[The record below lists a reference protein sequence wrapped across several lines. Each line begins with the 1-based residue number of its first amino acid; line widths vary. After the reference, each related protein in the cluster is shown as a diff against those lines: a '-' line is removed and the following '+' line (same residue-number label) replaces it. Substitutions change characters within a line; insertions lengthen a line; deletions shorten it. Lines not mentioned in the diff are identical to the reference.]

1 MDMSRKGHKM
11 RDQLKIT
18 GMTCAACSSRIEKTT
33 GKMQGVTMASVNLT
47 TEMLTFEY
55 DGTQETLAAIKAN
68 VRSLGYDYI
77 EKKDRSA
84 DKDKIAKQRE
94 IKIMKIK
101 LLISS
106 IFSVPLLYIAMAHML
121 PGMSLP
127 LPMSIHPMENPVNY
141 ALLQTF
147 LILPVIGAGYRFY
160 MVGFKAIWSRSPNMD
175 SLIAIGTSAAVLFSL
190 YGTWQILTGDES
202 FAQQLYYETAG
213 VIITLILLGKT
224 LETITKGRTGEAIR
238 KLMGLTP
245 KTASVLRDGVE
256 VVVPVEEVLVG
267 DIVLIRPGDKI
278 PVDGTVREG
287 LSAVDESMLTG
298 ESIPVEKSQGS
309 LVVAGSI
316 NKNGTFRFEAE
327 KVGAD
332 TALAHIIQL
341 VEDAQGSKAPIAKLA
356 DTVSG
361 IFVPVVFGIAVLT
374 FIIWMLVNGE
384 FVWALRAFISVL
396 VIACP
401 CALGLA
407 TPTAIMVGTG
417 KGAELGI
424 LIKGGEALEVAH
436 KVQTVVLDK
445 TGTLTV
451 GKPQV
456 TDVLPAGH
464 LEGDTP
470 IRPSEQTKMLLQMAA
485 SIEAGSEHPLG
496 EAIVRAAEESKLSLV
511 PVDEFEA
518 IPGKGIRG
526 KMQNVIW
533 LAGNARFMVE
543 SGLSPQDFL
552 QNKDQLDQLAKQGKT
567 PMYIAKDGKPAG
579 VIAVA
584 DVIKPSSK
592 EAVKALKALGMEVV
606 MMTGDNP
613 LTAQAIASAAGID
626 RVLAEVLPEDK
637 SKEIKRLQAE
647 GKIVAMVGDG
657 INDAPALAQSDLG
670 IAIGSGTDVAMET
683 AEIVLM
689 HSELT
694 AVPTA
699 IRLSASTIRNIKQN
713 LFWAF
718 AYNVA
723 GIPIAAGALYAFGGP
738 MLNPMIAAAAM
749 SFSSISVLLNA
760 LRLKS
765 FR

>member
-1 MDMSRKGHKM
+1 M

-18 GMTCAACSSRIEKTT
+18 GMTCAACSARIEKTT
-33 GKMQGVTMASVNLT
+33 GKLAGVAMASVNLT
-47 TEMLTFEY
+47 TEMMTFEY
-55 DGTQETLAAIKAN
+55 DGKPETLTSIKEN
-68 VRSLGYDYI
+68 VRKLGYDYI

-84 DKDKIAKQRE
+84 DKDKIAKLRE
-94 IKIMKIK
+94 IRIMKIK
-101 LLISS
+101 LLISG

-121 PGMSLP
+121 PGLSLP
-127 LPMSIHPMENPVNY
+127 LPMAIHPMENPVNY

-147 LILPVIGAGYRFY
+147 LVLPVIGAGYRFY
-160 MVGFKAIWSRSPNMD
+160 VVGFKAIWSRSPNMD
-175 SLIAIGTSAAVLFSL
+175 SLIATGTSAAILFSL
-190 YGTWQILTGDES
+190 YGTWQILAGDES

-224 LETITKGRTGEAIR
+224 LEAITKGRTGEAIR

-256 VVVPVEEVLVG
+256 TEVPVEEVLVG
-267 DIVLIRPGDKI
+267 DLVMIRPGDKI
-278 PVDGTVREG
+278 PVDGKVLEG
-287 LSAVDESMLTG
+287 ISAVDESMLTG
-298 ESIPVEKSQGS
+298 ESIPVEKSPGS
-309 LVVAGSI
+309 QVVAGSI
-316 NKNGTFRFEAE
+316 NKHGTFRFEAE

-341 VEDAQGSKAPIAKLA
+341 VEEAQGSKAPIAKLA

-361 IFVPVVFGIAVLT
+361 IFVPSVFGIGVVT
-374 FIIWMLVNGE
+374 FVVWMMVNGE

-424 LIKGGEALEVAH
+424 LIKGGEALEIAH
-436 KVQTVVLDK
+436 KAKTVVLDK

-456 TDVLPAGH
+456 TDILPAQNFGE
-464 LEGDTP
+464 EGT
-470 IRPSEQTKMLLQMAA
+470 LLQMAA

-496 EAIVRAAEESKLSLV
+496 EAIVRAAEEAGLPLLSV
-511 PVDEFEA
+511 TEFEA
-518 IPGKGIRG
+518 VPGKGIRG
-526 KMQNVIW
+526 KIGDDVW
-533 LAGNARFMVE
+533 LAGNARFMLE
-543 SGLSPQDFL
+543 PGLSPEQFAN
-552 QNKDQLDQLAKQGKT
+552 QGATPEQLATQGKT
-567 PMYIAKDGKPAG
+567 PMFMVKNGKPAG
-579 VIAVA
+579 VIAVS
-584 DVIKPSSK
+584 DVIKPTSR
-592 EAVKALKALGMEVV
+592 EAVQKMKELDLNVV

-613 LTAQAIASAAGID
+613 LTAGAIASAAGIE
-626 RVLAEVLPEDK
+626 RVLSEVLPEDK
-637 SKEIKRLQAE
+637 SKEVKRLQEE
-647 GKIVAMVGDG
+647 GAIVAMVGDG
-657 INDAPALAQSDLG
+657 INDAPALAQADLG

-683 AEIVLM
+683 ADIVLM
-689 HSELT
+689 HSDLT

-699 IRLSASTIRNIKQN
+699 IRLSAATIRNIKQN

-723 GIPIAAGALYAFGGP
+723 GIPIAAGVLYAFGGP

-749 SFSSISVLLNA
+749 SFSSVSVLLNA
-760 LRLKS
+760 LRLKR

>member
-1 MDMSRKGHKM
+1 M

-33 GKMQGVTMASVNLT
+33 GKLPGITMASVNLT

-55 DGTQETLAAIKAN
+55 DGNPETLAAIKAN
-68 VRSLGYDYI
+68 VRKLGYDYI
-77 EKKDRSA
+77 EKKDRSV
-84 DKDKIAKQRE
+84 DKEKIAKLRE
-94 IKIMKIK
+94 IRIMKIK
-101 LLISS
+101 LLVSAV
-106 IFSVPLLYIAMAHML
+106 FSLPLLYIAMAHML
-121 PGMSLP
+121 PNLHLP
-127 LPMSIHPMENPVNY
+127 LPMAISPMENPVNY

-160 MVGFKAIWSRSPNMD
+160 VVGFKAIWARSPNMD
-175 SLIAIGTSAAVLFSL
+175 SLIATGTSAAILFSL
-190 YGTWQILTGDES
+190 FGTWQVLSGNVI

-224 LETITKGRTGEAIR
+224 LEAITKGRTGEAIR
-238 KLMGLTP
+238 KLMNLTP
-245 KTASVLRDGVE
+245 KTANVLRDGVE
-256 VVVPVEEVLVG
+256 VVLPVEEVLVG

-278 PVDGTVREG
+278 PVDGTVQEG

-298 ESIPVEKSQGS
+298 ESIPVEKSPGS

-332 TALAHIIQL
+332 TALAHIIKL

-361 IFVPVVFGIAVLT
+361 IFVPTVFGIAVVT
-374 FIIWMLVNGE
+374 FIVWMLINRE
-384 FVWALRAFISVL
+384 FVWALRAFISVM

-424 LIKGGEALEVAH
+424 LIKGGEALEIAH

-456 TDVLPAGH
+456 TDVLAASGI
-464 LEGDTP
+464 DKNT
-470 IRPSEQTKMLLQMAA
+470 LLQMAA

-496 EAIVRAAEESKLSLV
+496 EAIVRAASEDKLPLLAV
-511 PVDEFEA
+511 AEFEA
-518 IPGKGIRG
+518 IPGKGIKG
-526 KMQNVIW
+526 KIEDVIW
-533 LAGNARFMVE
+533 LAGNARFMIE
-543 SGLSPQDFL
+543 SGLNPEDFS
-552 QNKDQLDQLAKQGKT
+552 QKEGQLERLAQEGKT
-567 PMYIAKDGKPAG
+567 PMYIAKDQTPAG

-584 DVIKPSSK
+584 DVIKPSSQ
-592 EAVKALKALGMEVV
+592 ESVNALKALGLEVV

-613 LTAQAIASAAGID
+613 LTAQAIAAAAGID

-637 SKEIKRLQAE
+637 SKEVKRLQAE

-657 INDAPALAQSDLG
+657 INDAPALAQADLG

-683 AEIVLM
+683 ADIVLM

-699 IRLSASTIRNIKQN
+699 IRLSAATIRNIKQN

-723 GIPIAAGALYAFGGP
+723 GIPIAAGVLYAFGGP

-760 LRLKS
+760 LRLKR
-765 FR
+765 FK

>member
-1 MDMSRKGHKM
+1 M

-18 GMTCAACSSRIEKTT
+18 GMTCAACSARIEKTT
-33 GKMQGVTMASVNLT
+33 GRMEGVFMASVNLT

-55 DGTQETLAAIKAN
+55 DGKPETLAAIKAN
-68 VRSLGYDYI
+68 VRKLGYDYI

-84 DKDKIAKQRE
+84 DNDKIAKLRE
-94 IKIMKIK
+94 IRTMKIK
-101 LLISS
+101 LLISA

-121 PGMSLP
+121 PGLSLP
-127 LPMSIHPMENPVNY
+127 LPASIHPMEHPVNY

-160 MVGFKAIWSRSPNMD
+160 VVGFKAIWSRSPNMD
-175 SLIAIGTSAAVLFSL
+175 SLIATGTSAAVLFSL
-190 YGTWQILTGDES
+190 YGTWQVLTGNES

-224 LETITKGRTGEAIR
+224 LEAITKGRTGEAIR

-245 KTASVLRDGVE
+245 KTASVLRDGTE

-278 PVDGTVREG
+278 PVDGKVLEG

-316 NKNGTFRFEAE
+316 NKNGTFRFEAQ

-361 IFVPVVFGIAVLT
+361 IFVPTVFGIAAVT
-374 FIIWMLVNGE
+374 FVVWMFVNGE

-424 LIKGGEALEVAH
+424 LIKGGEALEIAH

-456 TDVLPAGH
+456 TDVIPAAG
-464 LEGDTP
+464 LEVGGRD
-470 IRPSEQTKMLLQMAA
+470 ILLQMAA
-485 SIEAGSEHPLG
+485 SIEVGSEHPLG
-496 EAIVRAAEESKLSLV
+496 EAIVRAAEESGLPLL
-511 PVDEFEA
+511 PVEEFTA
-518 IPGKGIRG
+518 VPGKGIRG
-526 KMQNVIW
+526 KIDDLLW
-533 LAGNARFMVE
+533 LAGNARFMKE
-543 SGLSPQDFL
+543 SGLNPEDFL
-552 QNKDQLDQLAKQGKT
+552 AEKEELERLAQQGKT
-567 PMYIAKDGKPAG
+567 PMYIAQENKPAG
-579 VIAVA
+579 VVAVA
-584 DVIKPSSK
+584 DVIKPTSR
-592 EAVKALKALGMEVV
+592 EAVKKLNELGLEVV

-626 RVLAEVLPEDK
+626 RVLADVLPEDK
-637 SKEIKRLQAE
+637 SKEVKRLQSE
-647 GKIVAMVGDG
+647 GKVVAMVGDG

-683 AEIVLM
+683 ADIVLM

-694 AVPTA
+694 AVPKA
-699 IRLSASTIRNIKQN
+699 ISLSAATIRNIKQN

-723 GIPIAAGALYAFGGP
+723 GIPIAAGVLYAFGGP

-760 LRLKS
+760 LRLKR
-765 FR
+765 FK

>member
-1 MDMSRKGHKM
+1 M

-33 GKMQGVTMASVNLT
+33 GKLQGITMASVNLT

-55 DGTQETLAAIKAN
+55 DGTPETLAAIKTN
-68 VRSLGYDYI
+68 VRKLGYDYI

-84 DKDKIAKQRE
+84 DKDKLAKQRE
-94 IKIMKIK
+94 IRTMKIK
-101 LLISS
+101 LLISA
-106 IFSVPLLYIAMAHML
+106 IFSIPLLYIAMAHML
-121 PGMSLP
+121 PGLSLP
-127 LPMSIHPMENPVNY
+127 LPMAIHPMENPVNY

-160 MVGFKAIWSRSPNMD
+160 VVGFKAIWSRSPNMD

-190 YGTWQILTGDES
+190 FGTWQVLNGNES
-202 FAQQLYYETAG
+202 YAQQLYYETAG

-224 LETITKGRTGEAIR
+224 LEAITKGRTGEAIR

-245 KTASVLRDGVE
+245 KTASVLRDGGE
-256 VVVPVEEVLVG
+256 FVVPVEEVLVG

-278 PVDGTVREG
+278 PVDGTVQEG

-298 ESIPVEKSQGS
+298 ESIPVEKSSGS
-309 LVVAGSI
+309 FVVAGSI
-316 NKNGTFRFEAE
+316 NNNGTFRFEAE

-332 TALAHIIQL
+332 TALAHIIKL

-361 IFVPVVFGIAVLT
+361 IFVPTVFGIAVVT
-374 FIIWMLVNGE
+374 FVVWMLVNGE

-424 LIKGGEALEVAH
+424 LIKGGEALEIAH
-436 KVQTVVLDK
+436 KVQTVVVDK
-445 TGTLTV
+445 TGTLTE

-456 TDVLPAGH
+456 TDVLTTS
-464 LEGDTP
+464 DVDKT
-470 IRPSEQTKMLLQMAA
+470 ILLQMTA

-496 EAIVRAAEESKLSLV
+496 EAIVRAAEEANLPLAAV
-511 PVDEFEA
+511 EDFEA

-526 KMQNVIW
+526 TIKNSVWI
-533 LAGNARFMVE
+533 AGNARFMME
-543 SGLSPQDFL
+543 SGLKPEEFSQ
-552 QNKDQLDQLAKQGKT
+552 KEGQLDQLALQGKT

-584 DVIKPSSK
+584 DVIKPSSQQ
-592 EAVKALKALGMEVV
+592 AVKALKAMGLEVV

-613 LTAQAIASAAGID
+613 LTAQAIASAAGIE

-647 GKIVAMVGDG
+647 GTIVAMVGDG
-657 INDAPALAQSDLG
+657 INDAPALAQADLG

-683 AEIVLM
+683 ADIVLM

-699 IRLSASTIRNIKQN
+699 IRLSAATIRNIKQN

-723 GIPIAAGALYAFGGP
+723 GIPIAAGVLYAFGGP

-760 LRLKS
+760 LRLKR

>member
-1 MDMSRKGHKM
+1 M

-18 GMTCAACSSRIEKTT
+18 GMTCAACSARIEKTT
-33 GKMQGVTMASVNLT
+33 GKLQGVTMASVNLT

-55 DGTQETLAAIKAN
+55 DGTPETLGTIKSN
-68 VRSLGYDYI
+68 VRKLGYDYI

-84 DKDKIAKQRE
+84 DNDKIAKQRE
-94 IKIMKIK
+94 IRIMKIK
-101 LLISS
+101 LLISAV
-106 IFSVPLLYIAMAHML
+106 FSVPLLYIAMAHML
-121 PGMSLP
+121 PGLSLP
-127 LPMSIHPMENPVNY
+127 LPMSIHPMENPVTY
-141 ALLQTF
+141 SLLQTF

-160 MVGFKAIWSRSPNMD
+160 VVGFKAILSRSPNMD

-190 YGTWQILTGDES
+190 FGTWQVLTGNES

-224 LETITKGRTGEAIR
+224 LEAITKGRTGEAIR

-256 VVVPVEEVLVG
+256 VEIPVDEVLVG

-278 PVDGTVREG
+278 PVDGTILEG

-298 ESIPVEKSQGS
+298 ESIPVEKLTGS
-309 LVVAGSI
+309 PVVAGSI

-332 TALAHIIQL
+332 TALAHIIKL

-361 IFVPVVFGIAVLT
+361 VFVPTVFAIAVLT
-374 FIIWMLVNGE
+374 FVVWMLVNGE

-424 LIKGGEALEVAH
+424 LIKGGEALEIAH

-456 TDVLPAGH
+456 TDVLATG
-464 LEGDTP
+464 EVD
-470 IRPSEQTKMLLQMAA
+470 SNKLLQMTA

-496 EAIVRAAEESKLSLV
+496 EAIVRAAEEVNLTLITV
-511 PVDEFEA
+511 EEFEA

-526 KMQNVIW
+526 KIENEIW
-533 LAGNARFMVE
+533 LAGNTRFMME
-543 SGLSPQDFL
+543 SGLKPDDFSR
-552 QNKDQLDQLAKQGKT
+552 NKDQLEMLAKQGKT

-584 DVIKPSSK
+584 DVIKPSSQ
-592 EAVKALKALGMEVV
+592 EAVRALKALGLEVV

-613 LTAQAIASAAGID
+613 LTAQAIAAAAGID

-637 SKEIKRLQAE
+637 SKEVKRLQGE

-657 INDAPALAQSDLG
+657 INDAPALAQADLG

-683 AEIVLM
+683 ADIVLM

-699 IRLSASTIRNIKQN
+699 IRLSAATIRNIKQN

-723 GIPIAAGALYAFGGP
+723 GIPIAAGILYAFGGP

-760 LRLKS
+760 LRLKR
-765 FR
+765 FQ

>member
-1 MDMSRKGHKM
+1 
-11 RDQLKIT
+11 
-18 GMTCAACSSRIEKTT
+18 
-33 GKMQGVTMASVNLT
+33 
-47 TEMLTFEY
+47 
-55 DGTQETLAAIKAN
+55 
-68 VRSLGYDYI
+68 
-77 EKKDRSA
+77 
-84 DKDKIAKQRE
+84 
-94 IKIMKIK
+94 
-101 LLISS
+101 
-106 IFSVPLLYIAMAHML
+106 
-121 PGMSLP
+121 
-127 LPMSIHPMENPVNY
+127 
-141 ALLQTF
+141 
-147 LILPVIGAGYRFY
+147 
-160 MVGFKAIWSRSPNMD
+160 
-175 SLIAIGTSAAVLFSL
+175 
-190 YGTWQILTGDES
+190 
-202 FAQQLYYETAG
+202 
-213 VIITLILLGKT
+213 
-224 LETITKGRTGEAIR
+224 
-238 KLMGLTP
+238 
-245 KTASVLRDGVE
+245 
-256 VVVPVEEVLVG
+256 VEEVLVG

-278 PVDGTVREG
+278 PVDGTVQEG

-298 ESIPVEKSQGS
+298 ESIPVEKSPGS
-309 LVVAGSI
+309 IVVAGSI

-361 IFVPVVFGIAVLT
+361 VFVPAVFGIAVVT
-374 FIIWMLVNGE
+374 FIVWMLVNGE
-384 FVWALRAFISVL
+384 FVWSLRAFISVL

-424 LIKGGEALEVAH
+424 LIKGGEALEIAH

-456 TDVLPAGH
+456 TDVLAAAGM
-464 LEGDTP
+464 DTN
-470 IRPSEQTKMLLQMAA
+470 TLLQMAA

-496 EAIVRAAEESKLSLV
+496 EAIVRAAEDGKLPLLSV
-511 PVDEFEA
+511 EEFEA

-526 KMQNVIW
+526 KIQDVIW

-543 SGLSPQDFL
+543 SGLKPEDFS
-552 QNKDQLDQLAKQGKT
+552 QNKDQLEQLAKQGKT

-584 DVIKPSSK
+584 DVIKPSSQ
-592 EAVKALKALGMEVV
+592 EAVKALKALDLEVV

-613 LTAQAIASAAGID
+613 LTAQAIAYAAGID

-637 SKEIKRLQAE
+637 SKEVKRLQDE

-657 INDAPALAQSDLG
+657 INDAPALAQADLG

-683 AEIVLM
+683 ADVVLM

-699 IRLSASTIRNIKQN
+699 IRLSAATIRNIKQN

-723 GIPIAAGALYAFGGP
+723 GIPIAAGVLYAFGGP

-760 LRLKS
+760 LRLKR

>member
-1 MDMSRKGHKM
+1 M

-18 GMTCAACSSRIEKTT
+18 GMTCAACSTRIEKTT
-33 GKMQGVTMASVNLT
+33 GKLQGVTMASVNLT
-47 TEMLTFEY
+47 TEMLTFDY
-55 DGTQETLAAIKAN
+55 DGTSETLAAIKTN
-68 VRSLGYDYI
+68 VWKLGYDYI
-77 EKKDRSA
+77 EKKDRTA
-84 DKDKIAKQRE
+84 DKDRIAKLRE
-94 IKIMKIK
+94 IRMMKLK
-101 LLISS
+101 LLISAV
-106 IFSVPLLYIAMAHML
+106 FSVPLLYIAMAHML
-121 PGMSLP
+121 PGLSLP
-127 LPMSIHPMENPVNY
+127 LPMTIHPMENPVNY

-160 MVGFKAIWSRSPNMD
+160 WVGFKAIWSRSPNMD

-190 YGTWQILTGDES
+190 FGTWQVLAGNES

-224 LETITKGRTGEAIR
+224 LEAITKGRTGEAIR

-245 KTASVLRDGVE
+245 KTASILRDGVE

-278 PVDGTVREG
+278 PVDGTVQEG
-287 LSAVDESMLTG
+287 LSTVDESMLTG
-298 ESIPVEKSQGS
+298 ESIPVEKLPGS
-309 LVVAGSI
+309 PVVAGCI

-341 VEDAQGSKAPIAKLA
+341 VEDAQGSKAPIARLA

-361 IFVPVVFGIAVLT
+361 IFVPSVFGIAVVT
-374 FIIWMLVNGE
+374 FLVWMLINGE

-424 LIKGGEALEVAH
+424 LIKGGEALEIAH

-456 TDVLPAGH
+456 TDVLALH
-464 LEGDTP
+464 QEEGNNATGFYVDAN
-470 IRPSEQTKMLLQMAA
+470 SMLQMAA
-485 SIEAGSEHPLG
+485 SIEAASEHPLG
-496 EAIVRAAEESKLSLV
+496 EAIVRAAEEAKLPLISV
-511 PVDEFEA
+511 EEFEA

-526 KMQNVIW
+526 KIEDVIW
-533 LAGNARFMVE
+533 LAGNARFMME
-543 SGLSPQDFL
+543 SGLKPEDFSD
-552 QNKDQLDQLAKQGKT
+552 NKDQLELLAKQGKT
-567 PMYIAKDGKPAG
+567 PMYIAKGGKPAG
-579 VIAVA
+579 IIAVS
-584 DVIKPSSK
+584 DVIKPSSQ
-592 EAVKALKALGMEVV
+592 EAVKALKALGLEVV

-613 LTAQAIASAAGID
+613 LTAQAIANTAGID

-637 SKEIKRLQAE
+637 AKEVKRLQAE
-647 GKIVAMVGDG
+647 GKVVAMVGDG
-657 INDAPALAQSDLG
+657 INDAPALAQADLG
-670 IAIGSGTDVAMET
+670 IAIGSGTDVALET
-683 AEIVLM
+683 ADIVLM

-694 AVPTA
+694 SVPTA
-699 IRLSASTIRNIKQN
+699 IRLSAATIRNIKQN

-723 GIPIAAGALYAFGGP
+723 GIPIAAGVLYAFGGP
-738 MLNPMIAAAAM
+738 TLNPMIAAAAM

-760 LRLKS
+760 LRLKR
-765 FR
+765 FK

>member
-1 MDMSRKGHKM
+1 M

-33 GKMQGVTMASVNLT
+33 GKMEGVTMASVNLT

-55 DGTQETLAAIKAN
+55 DGTPETLAAIKAN
-68 VRSLGYDYI
+68 VRKLGYDYI

-84 DKDKIAKQRE
+84 DKDKIAKLRE
-94 IKIMKIK
+94 IRIMKIK
-101 LLISS
+101 LLVSAV
-106 IFSVPLLYIAMAHML
+106 FSVPLLYIAMAHML
-121 PGMSLP
+121 PGLSLP
-127 LPMSIHPMENPVNY
+127 LPMAIHPMENPVNY

-160 MVGFKAIWSRSPNMD
+160 VVGFKAIWSRSPNMD
-175 SLIAIGTSAAVLFSL
+175 SLIATGTSAAILFSL
-190 YGTWQILTGDES
+190 YGTWQVLAGNVS

-224 LETITKGRTGEAIR
+224 LEAITKGRTGEAIR

-245 KTASVLRDGVE
+245 KTASVLRDGQE

-278 PVDGTVREG
+278 PVDGTVLEG
-287 LSAVDESMLTG
+287 LSSVDESMLTG
-298 ESIPVEKSQGS
+298 ESIPVEKSPGS

-332 TALAHIIQL
+332 TALAHIIKL

-361 IFVPVVFGIAVLT
+361 IFVPTVFGLAVVT
-374 FIIWMLVNGE
+374 FVVWMLVNGE

-424 LIKGGEALEVAH
+424 LIKGGEALEIAH
-436 KVQTVVLDK
+436 KIRTVVLDK

-456 TDVLPAGH
+456 TDVLPMG
-464 LEGDTP
+464 
-470 IRPSEQTKMLLQMAA
+470 QTKEETAASLQAELNTLLQMAA

-496 EAIVRAAEESKLSLV
+496 EAIVRAAEEAKLPLV
-511 PVDEFEA
+511 SVDEFEA

-526 KMQNVIW
+526 KIDGVIW
-533 LAGNARFMVE
+533 LAGNARFMIE
-543 SGLSPQDFL
+543 SGLKPEDFS
-552 QNKDQLDQLAKQGKT
+552 QNKDQLELLANAGKT

-584 DVIKPSSK
+584 DVIKPSSQ
-592 EAVKALKALGMEVV
+592 EAVKALKALGLEVV

-637 SKEIKRLQAE
+637 SKEVKRLQEE
-647 GKIVAMVGDG
+647 GAIVAMVGDG

-683 AEIVLM
+683 ADIVLM

-699 IRLSASTIRNIKQN
+699 IRLSAATIRNIKQN

-723 GIPIAAGALYAFGGP
+723 GIPIAAGVLYAFGGP

-760 LRLKS
+760 LRLKR
-765 FR
+765 FK

>member
-1 MDMSRKGHKM
+1 M

-18 GMTCAACSSRIEKTT
+18 GMTCAACSARIEKTT

-55 DGTQETLAAIKAN
+55 DGTPETLDTIKAN
-68 VRSLGYDYI
+68 VRKLGYDYI

-94 IKIMKIK
+94 IRIMKIK
-101 LLISS
+101 LIISA

-121 PGMSLP
+121 PGLSLP
-127 LPMSIHPMENPVNY
+127 LPMSIHPMENPENY

-160 MVGFKAIWSRSPNMD
+160 VVGFKAIWSRSPNMD

-190 YGTWQILTGDES
+190 YGTWQVLMGNES
-202 FAQQLYYETAG
+202 YALQLYYETAG

-224 LETITKGRTGEAIR
+224 LEAITKGRTGEAIR

-245 KTASVLRDGVE
+245 KTASVIRDGVE
-256 VVVPVEEVLVG
+256 VILPVEEVLVG

-298 ESIPVEKSQGS
+298 ESIPVEKSHGS

-332 TALAHIIQL
+332 TALAHIIKL

-361 IFVPVVFGIAVLT
+361 IFVPSVFAIAVVT
-374 FIIWMLVNGE
+374 FIVWMLVNGE
-384 FVWALRAFISVL
+384 FVWSLRAFISVL

-424 LIKGGEALEVAH
+424 LIKGGEALEIAH
-436 KVQTVVLDK
+436 KVQTVILDK

-456 TDVLPAGH
+456 TDVLPVFQAQV
-464 LEGDTP
+464 EN
-470 IRPSEQTKMLLQMAA
+470 PSALSASQSSANTLLQMAA
-485 SIEAGSEHPLG
+485 SIEAASEHPLG
-496 EAIVRAAEESKLSLV
+496 EAIVRAAEEAKLPLLTV
-511 PVDEFEA
+511 EEFEA

-526 KMQNVIW
+526 KIEDVIW
-533 LAGNARFMVE
+533 LAGNARFMTE
-543 SGLSPQDFL
+543 SGLKPEDFS
-552 QNKDQLDQLAKQGKT
+552 QNKNQLELLAKQGKT

-584 DVIKPSSK
+584 DVMKPSSQD
-592 EAVKALKALGMEVV
+592 AVKALKSLGLEVV

-613 LTAQAIASAAGID
+613 MTAQAIASAAGID
-626 RVLAEVLPEDK
+626 LVLAEVLPEDK
-637 SKEIKRLQAE
+637 SKEVKRLQGE
-647 GKIVAMVGDG
+647 GRVVAMVGDG
-657 INDAPALAQSDLG
+657 INDAPALAQADLG

-683 AEIVLM
+683 ADIVLM

-699 IRLSASTIRNIKQN
+699 IRLSAATIRNIKQN

-723 GIPIAAGALYAFGGP
+723 GIPIAAGVLYIFGGP

-760 LRLKS
+760 LRLKR
-765 FR
+765 FK

>member
-1 MDMSRKGHKM
+1 M

-33 GKMQGVTMASVNLT
+33 GKLEGVTQASVNLT

-55 DGTQETLAAIKAN
+55 DGNPVTLAAIKNN
-68 VRSLGYDYI
+68 VRKLGYDYI
-77 EKKDRSA
+77 ERKDRSA
-84 DKDKIAKQRE
+84 DKDKIAKLRE
-94 IKIMKIK
+94 IRVMKIK
-101 LLISS
+101 LMISGV
-106 IFSVPLLYIAMAHML
+106 FSLPLLYIAMAHML
-121 PGMSLP
+121 PGLSLP
-127 LPMSIHPMENPVNY
+127 LPVAIHPMENPVTY
-141 ALLQTF
+141 SLLQTF

-160 MVGFKAIWSRSPNMD
+160 VVGFKAIWSRSPNMD

-190 YGTWQILTGDES
+190 FGTWQVLAGNES

-224 LETITKGRTGEAIR
+224 LEAITKGRTGEAIR
-238 KLMGLTP
+238 KLMDLTP
-245 KTASVLRDGVE
+245 KTASVLRDNVE

-267 DIVLIRPGDKI
+267 DVVLIRPGDKI
-278 PVDGTVREG
+278 PVDGTVLEG
-287 LSAVDESMLTG
+287 LSVVDESMLTG
-298 ESIPVEKSQGS
+298 ESIPVEKTMGS

-316 NKNGTFRFEAE
+316 NKTGTFRFEAE

-361 IFVPVVFGIAVLT
+361 IFVPTVFGIAVVT
-374 FIIWMLVNGE
+374 FIAWMIINGD
-384 FVWALRAFISVL
+384 FVLALRAFISVL

-424 LIKGGEALEVAH
+424 LIKGGEALEIAH
-436 KVQTVVLDK
+436 KIRTVVLDK
-445 TGTLTV
+445 TGTLTE
-451 GKPQV
+451 GKPKV
-456 TDVLPAGH
+456 TEILVSGEVDA
-464 LEGDTP
+464 DT
-470 IRPSEQTKMLLQMAA
+470 LLQMAA

-496 EAIVRAAEESKLSLV
+496 DAIVHAAAEANLSLV
-511 PVDEFEA
+511 AVEEFEA

-526 KMQNVIW
+526 NIEKVIW

-543 SGLSPQDFL
+543 SGLKPKDFS
-552 QNKDQLDQLAKQGKT
+552 QNKDQLEQLAKQGKT

-584 DVIKPSSK
+584 DVMKPSSQ
-592 EAVKALKALGMEVV
+592 EAVKALKALGLEVI

-637 SKEIKRLQAE
+637 SKEVKRLQGE
-647 GKIVAMVGDG
+647 GKTVAMVGDG
-657 INDAPALAQSDLG
+657 INDAPALAQADLG

-683 AEIVLM
+683 ADIVLM

-699 IRLSASTIRNIKQN
+699 IRLSAATIRNIKQN

-723 GIPIAAGALYAFGGP
+723 GIPIAAGVLYAFGGP

-760 LRLKS
+760 LRLKR

>member
-1 MDMSRKGHKM
+1 M

-33 GKMQGVTMASVNLT
+33 GKLQGVTMATVNLT

-55 DGTQETLAAIKAN
+55 DGTPETLAAIKAN
-68 VRSLGYDYI
+68 VRNLGYDYI

-94 IKIMKIK
+94 IRIMKIK

-147 LILPVIGAGYRFY
+147 LILPAIGAGYRFY
-160 MVGFKAIWSRSPNMD
+160 VVGFKAIWSRSPNMD

-190 YGTWQILTGDES
+190 YGTWQVLAGDES

-224 LETITKGRTGEAIR
+224 LEAITKGRTGEAIR

-245 KTASVLRDGVE
+245 KTASILRDGVE

-267 DIVLIRPGDKI
+267 DIVFIRPGDKI
-278 PVDGTVREG
+278 PVDGTVQEG

-298 ESIPVEKSQGS
+298 ESIPVEKSPGS
-309 LVVAGSI
+309 QVVAGSI
-316 NKNGTFRFEAE
+316 NKNGTLRFEAE
-327 KVGAD
+327 KVGVD

-361 IFVPVVFGIAVLT
+361 IFVPVVFGIAVVT
-374 FIIWMLVNGE
+374 FIIWMLINGD

-424 LIKGGEALEVAH
+424 LIKGGEALEIAH

-464 LEGDTP
+464 LEGDTQ
-470 IRPSEQTKMLLQMAA
+470 ISSSEQTKWLLQMAA
-485 SIEAGSEHPLG
+485 SLEAGSEHPLG
-496 EAIVRAAEESKLSLV
+496 EAIVRAAEEAKLSLV
-511 PVDEFEA
+511 AVDEFEA

-526 KMQNVIW
+526 IIEKVTW
-533 LAGNARFMVE
+533 LAGNARFMIE
-543 SGLSPQDFL
+543 SGLSPQDFT
-552 QNKDQLDQLAKQGKT
+552 QNKDQLEQLAMQGKT
-567 PMYIAKDGKPAG
+567 PMYIAKDGNPAG

-584 DVIKPSSK
+584 DVIKPSSQ
-592 EAVKALKALGMEVV
+592 EAVSALKALGLEVV

-613 LTAQAIASAAGID
+613 LTAQAIASAAGIE

-637 SKEIKRLQAE
+637 SKEVKRLQAE
-647 GKIVAMVGDG
+647 SKIVAMVGDG
-657 INDAPALAQSDLG
+657 INDAPALAQADLG

-683 AEIVLM
+683 ADIVLM

-694 AVPTA
+694 TVPTA
-699 IRLSASTIRNIKQN
+699 IRLSASTIRNIMQN

-723 GIPIAAGALYAFGGP
+723 GIPIAAGVLYAFGGP

-765 FR
+765 FK

>member
-1 MDMSRKGHKM
+1 
-11 RDQLKIT
+11 
-18 GMTCAACSSRIEKTT
+18 
-33 GKMQGVTMASVNLT
+33 MQGVSMASVNLT

-55 DGTQETLAAIKAN
+55 DGKPETLAAIKAN
-68 VRSLGYDYI
+68 VRKLGYDYI

-94 IKIMKIK
+94 IRIMKIK
-101 LLISS
+101 LLVSAV
-106 IFSVPLLYIAMAHML
+106 FSVPLLYIAMAHML
-121 PGMSLP
+121 PGLSLP
-127 LPMSIHPMENPVNY
+127 LPMAIHPMDNPANY

-160 MVGFKAIWSRSPNMD
+160 VVGFKAIWSRSPNMD

-190 YGTWQILTGDES
+190 FGTWQVLSGNES

-224 LETITKGRTGEAIR
+224 LEAITKGRTGEAIR

-256 VVVPVEEVLVG
+256 VVVAVEEVLVG

-278 PVDGTVREG
+278 PVDGTVQEG

-298 ESIPVEKSQGS
+298 ESIPVEKSSGS
-309 LVVAGSI
+309 IVVAGSI

-361 IFVPVVFGIAVLT
+361 VFVPAVFGIAVVT
-374 FIIWMLVNGE
+374 FIVWMLVNGE
-384 FVWALRAFISVL
+384 FVWSLRAFISVL

-424 LIKGGEALEVAH
+424 LIKGGEALEIAH

-456 TDVLPAGH
+456 TDVLAAAGM
-464 LEGDTP
+464 DTN
-470 IRPSEQTKMLLQMAA
+470 TLLQMAA

-496 EAIVRAAEESKLSLV
+496 EAIVRAAEDGKLPLLSV
-511 PVDEFEA
+511 EEFEA
-518 IPGKGIRG
+518 IPGQGIRG
-526 KMQNVIW
+526 KIQDVIW

-543 SGLSPQDFL
+543 SGLKPEDFS
-552 QNKDQLDQLAKQGKT
+552 QNKDQLEQLAKQGKT

-584 DVIKPSSK
+584 DVIKPSSQ
-592 EAVKALKALGMEVV
+592 EAVKALKALDLEVV

-613 LTAQAIASAAGID
+613 LTAQAIAYAAGID

-637 SKEIKRLQAE
+637 SKEVKRLQDE

-657 INDAPALAQSDLG
+657 INDAPALAQADLG

-683 AEIVLM
+683 ADVVLM

-699 IRLSASTIRNIKQN
+699 IRLSAATIRNIKQN

-723 GIPIAAGALYAFGGP
+723 GIPIAAGVLYAFGGP

-760 LRLKS
+760 LRLKR

>member
-1 MDMSRKGHKM
+1 M

-33 GKMQGVTMASVNLT
+33 GKMEGVTMASVNLT

-55 DGTQETLAAIKAN
+55 DGTAETLATIKSN
-68 VRSLGYDYI
+68 IRKLGYDYI
-77 EKKDRSA
+77 EKKDRSV

-94 IKIMKIK
+94 IRIMKIK

-106 IFSVPLLYIAMAHML
+106 VFSVPLLYIAMAHML
-121 PGMSLP
+121 PGLSLP
-127 LPMSIHPMENPVNY
+127 LPMSIHPMENPVTY

-160 MVGFKAIWSRSPNMD
+160 VVGFKAIWSRSPNMD

-190 YGTWQILTGDES
+190 FGTWQVLAGNHD

-224 LETITKGRTGEAIR
+224 LEAITKGRTGEAIR

-245 KTASVLRDGVE
+245 KTTNILRDGVE
-256 VVVPVEEVLVG
+256 VEVPVDEVLVG

-278 PVDGTVREG
+278 PVDGTVLEG

-298 ESIPVEKSQGS
+298 ESIPLEKSSGS

-316 NKNGTFRFEAE
+316 NKNGTFRFEAQ

-332 TALAHIIQL
+332 TALAHIIKL

-361 IFVPVVFGIAVLT
+361 IFVPTVFAIAVVT
-374 FIIWMLVNGE
+374 FVVWMLVSGE

-424 LIKGGEALEVAH
+424 LVKGGEALEIAH

-456 TDVLPAGH
+456 TDVLATGNV
-464 LEGDTP
+464 D
-470 IRPSEQTKMLLQMAA
+470 SNKLLQMAA

-496 EAIVRAAEESKLSLV
+496 EAIVRAAEQAKLSLV
-511 PVDEFEA
+511 AVEEFEA

-526 KMQNVIW
+526 KTENVIW
-533 LAGNARFMVE
+533 LAGNARFMME
-543 SGLSPQDFL
+543 SGLKPEDFSK
-552 QNKDQLDQLAKQGKT
+552 NSNQLEMLAKQGKT

-584 DVIKPSSK
+584 DVIKPSSQ
-592 EAVKALKALGMEVV
+592 EAVRALKALGLEVV

-613 LTAQAIASAAGID
+613 LTAQAIAAAAGID

-637 SKEIKRLQAE
+637 SKEVKRLQGE

-657 INDAPALAQSDLG
+657 INDAPALAQADLG

-683 AEIVLM
+683 ADIVLM
-689 HSELT
+689 HSQLT
-694 AVPTA
+694 SVPTA
-699 IRLSASTIRNIKQN
+699 IRLSAATIRNIKQN

-723 GIPIAAGALYAFGGP
+723 GIPIAAGVLYAFGGP

-760 LRLKS
+760 LRLKR
-765 FR
+765 FK

>member
-1 MDMSRKGHKM
+1 M

-18 GMTCAACSSRIEKTT
+18 GMTCAACSARIEKTT
-33 GKMQGVTMASVNLT
+33 GKLAGVAMASVNLT
-47 TEMLTFEY
+47 TEMMTFEY
-55 DGTQETLAAIKAN
+55 DGKPETLTSIKEN
-68 VRSLGYDYI
+68 VRKLGYDYI

-84 DKDKIAKQRE
+84 DKDKIAKLRE
-94 IKIMKIK
+94 IRIMKIK
-101 LLISS
+101 LLISG

-121 PGMSLP
+121 PGLSLP
-127 LPMSIHPMENPVNY
+127 LPMAIHPMENPVNY

-147 LILPVIGAGYRFY
+147 LVLPVIGAGYRFY
-160 MVGFKAIWSRSPNMD
+160 VVGFKAIWSRSPNMD
-175 SLIAIGTSAAVLFSL
+175 SLIATGTSAAILFSL
-190 YGTWQILTGDES
+190 YGTWQILAGDES

-224 LETITKGRTGEAIR
+224 LEAITKGRTGEAIR

-256 VVVPVEEVLVG
+256 TEVPVEEVLVG
-267 DIVLIRPGDKI
+267 DLVLIRPGDKI
-278 PVDGTVREG
+278 PVDGKVLEG
-287 LSAVDESMLTG
+287 ISAVDESMLTG
-298 ESIPVEKSQGS
+298 ESIPVEKSPGS
-309 LVVAGSI
+309 QVVAGSI
-316 NKNGTFRFEAE
+316 NKHGTFRFEAQ

-341 VEDAQGSKAPIAKLA
+341 VEEAQGSKAPIAKLA

-361 IFVPVVFGIAVLT
+361 IFVPSVFGIGVVT
-374 FIIWMLVNGE
+374 FVVWMIVNGE

-424 LIKGGEALEVAH
+424 LIKGGEALEIAH
-436 KVQTVVLDK
+436 KAKTVVLDK

-456 TDVLPAGH
+456 TDILPAQNFGE
-464 LEGDTP
+464 EGT
-470 IRPSEQTKMLLQMAA
+470 LLQMAA

-496 EAIVRAAEESKLSLV
+496 EAIVRAAEEAGLPLLSV
-511 PVDEFEA
+511 TEFEA
-518 IPGKGIRG
+518 VPGKGIRG
-526 KMQNVIW
+526 KIGDDVW
-533 LAGNARFMVE
+533 LAGNARFMLE
-543 SGLSPQDFL
+543 PGLSPEQFAN
-552 QNKDQLDQLAKQGKT
+552 QVATPEQLATQGKT
-567 PMYIAKDGKPAG
+567 PMFMVKNGKPAG
-579 VIAVA
+579 VIAVS
-584 DVIKPSSK
+584 DVIKPTSR
-592 EAVKALKALGMEVV
+592 EAVQKMKELDLNVV

-613 LTAQAIASAAGID
+613 LTAGAIASAAGIE
-626 RVLAEVLPEDK
+626 RVLSEILPEDK
-637 SKEIKRLQAE
+637 SKEVKRLQEE
-647 GKIVAMVGDG
+647 GAIVAMVGDG
-657 INDAPALAQSDLG
+657 INDAPALAQADLG

-683 AEIVLM
+683 ADIVLM
-689 HSELT
+689 HSDLT

-699 IRLSASTIRNIKQN
+699 IRLSAATIRNIKQN

-723 GIPIAAGALYAFGGP
+723 GIPIAAGVLYAFGGP

-749 SFSSISVLLNA
+749 SFSSVSVLLNA
-760 LRLKS
+760 LRLKR

>member
-1 MDMSRKGHKM
+1 M

-18 GMTCAACSSRIEKTT
+18 GMTCAACSARIEKST
-33 GKMQGVTMASVNLT
+33 GKMEGVDMASVNLT

-55 DGTQETLAAIKAN
+55 DGKPETLAAIKEN
-68 VRSLGYDYI
+68 VRKLGYDYI

-84 DKDKIAKQRE
+84 DKDKIAKLRE
-94 IKIMKIK
+94 IRIMKIK
-101 LLISS
+101 LLISA
-106 IFSVPLLYIAMAHML
+106 IFSIPLLYIAMAHML
-121 PGMSLP
+121 PGLQLP
-127 LPMSIHPMENPVNY
+127 LPMAVHPMENPVNY

-160 MVGFKAIWSRSPNMD
+160 VVGFKAIASRSPNMD
-175 SLIAIGTSAAVLFSL
+175 SLIAIGTSAAFLFSL
-190 YGTWQILTGDES
+190 FGTWQVLSGDES
-202 FAQQLYYETAG
+202 YAQQLYYETAG

-224 LETITKGRTGEAIR
+224 LEAITKGRTGEAIR
-238 KLMGLTP
+238 KLMGLAP
-245 KTASVLRDGVE
+245 KTASVIREGSE
-256 VVVPVEEVLVG
+256 VVLPVEEVLVG

-278 PVDGTVREG
+278 PVDGNVLEG

-298 ESIPVEKSQGS
+298 ESIPVEKSPGS

-361 IFVPVVFGIAVLT
+361 VFVPVVFGIAVVT
-374 FIIWMLVNGE
+374 FVVWMLVNGE

-424 LIKGGEALEVAH
+424 LVKGGEALEIAH

-445 TGTLTV
+445 TGTITV

-456 TDVLPAGH
+456 TDVLPIWKHEDGN
-464 LEGDTP
+464 GDT
-470 IRPSEQTKMLLQMAA
+470 LLQMAA

-496 EAIVRAAEESKLSLV
+496 ESIVRAAEQKNLPLLS
-511 PVDEFEA
+511 VDEFEA

-526 KMQNVIW
+526 KIGHVVW
-533 LAGNARFMVE
+533 LAGNARFIIE
-543 SGLSPQDFL
+543 SGLNPEEFYES
-552 QNKDQLDQLAKQGKT
+552 KEQLEQLAKQGKT

-579 VIAVA
+579 IIAVA
-584 DVIKPSSK
+584 DVIKPSSR
-592 EAVKALKALGMEVV
+592 EAVEKMKNLGLEVV

-613 LTAQAIASAAGID
+613 LTAHAIAAAAGID

-637 SKEIKRLQAE
+637 SKEIKNLQEE
-647 GKIVAMVGDG
+647 GRVVSMVGDG
-657 INDAPALAQSDLG
+657 INDAPALAQADLG

-683 AEIVLM
+683 ADIVLM
-689 HSELT
+689 QSELT

-699 IRLSASTIRNIKQN
+699 IRLSAATIRNIKQN

-760 LRLKS
+760 LRLKR
-765 FR
+765 FRS

>member
-1 MDMSRKGHKM
+1 M

-18 GMTCAACSSRIEKTT
+18 GMTCAACSARIEKTT
-33 GKMQGVTMASVNLT
+33 GKLAGVAMASVNLT
-47 TEMLTFEY
+47 TEMMTFEY
-55 DGTQETLAAIKAN
+55 DGKPETLTSIKEN
-68 VRSLGYDYI
+68 VRKLGYDYI

-84 DKDKIAKQRE
+84 DKDKIAKLRE
-94 IKIMKIK
+94 IRIMKIK
-101 LLISS
+101 LLISG

-121 PGMSLP
+121 PGLSLP
-127 LPMSIHPMENPVNY
+127 LPMAIHPMENPVNY

-147 LILPVIGAGYRFY
+147 LVLPVIGAGYRFY
-160 MVGFKAIWSRSPNMD
+160 VVGFKAIWSRSPNMD
-175 SLIAIGTSAAVLFSL
+175 SLIATGTSAAILFSL
-190 YGTWQILTGDES
+190 YGTWQILAGDES

-224 LETITKGRTGEAIR
+224 LEAITKGRTGEAIR

-256 VVVPVEEVLVG
+256 TEVPVEEVLVG
-267 DIVLIRPGDKI
+267 DLVMIRPGDKI
-278 PVDGTVREG
+278 PVDGKVLEG
-287 LSAVDESMLTG
+287 ISAVDESMLTG
-298 ESIPVEKSQGS
+298 ESIPVEKSPGS
-309 LVVAGSI
+309 QVVAGSI
-316 NKNGTFRFEAE
+316 NKHGTFRFEAE

-341 VEDAQGSKAPIAKLA
+341 VEEAQGSKAPIAKLA

-361 IFVPVVFGIAVLT
+361 IFVPSVFGIGVVT
-374 FIIWMLVNGE
+374 FVVWMMVNGE

-424 LIKGGEALEVAH
+424 LIKGGEALEIAH
-436 KVQTVVLDK
+436 KAKTVVLDK

-456 TDVLPAGH
+456 TDILPARNFG
-464 LEGDTP
+464 EAGT
-470 IRPSEQTKMLLQMAA
+470 LLQMAA

-496 EAIVRAAEESKLSLV
+496 EAIVRAAEEAGLPLLSV
-511 PVDEFEA
+511 TEFEA
-518 IPGKGIRG
+518 VPGKGIRG
-526 KMQNVIW
+526 KIGDDVW
-533 LAGNARFMVE
+533 LAGNARFMLE
-543 SGLSPQDFL
+543 PGLSPEQFAN
-552 QNKDQLDQLAKQGKT
+552 QGATPEQLATQGKT
-567 PMYIAKDGKPAG
+567 PMFMVKNGKPAG
-579 VIAVA
+579 VIAVS
-584 DVIKPSSK
+584 DVIKPTSR
-592 EAVKALKALGMEVV
+592 EAVQKMKELDLNVV

-613 LTAQAIASAAGID
+613 LTAGAIASAAGIE
-626 RVLAEVLPEDK
+626 RVLSEVLPEDK
-637 SKEIKRLQAE
+637 SKEVKRLQEE
-647 GKIVAMVGDG
+647 GAIVAMVGDG
-657 INDAPALAQSDLG
+657 INDAPALAQADLG

-683 AEIVLM
+683 ADIVLM
-689 HSELT
+689 HSDLT

-699 IRLSASTIRNIKQN
+699 IRLSAATIRNIKQN

-723 GIPIAAGALYAFGGP
+723 GIPIAAGVLYAFGGP

-749 SFSSISVLLNA
+749 SFSSVSVLLNA
-760 LRLKS
+760 LRLKR